1 VNGTEMLLS
10 IAAYGEQT
18 ISGLMNVI
26 KQFHHAI
33 FNAS

>member
-1 VNGTEMLLS
+1 LTGFDMLMT

-18 ISGLMNVI
+18 ISGLITAI

-33 FNAS
+33 FSE